1 MAIEITHVRFANPEH
16 KTHDTITRLKWKN
29 VEKRSTGDRD
39 LESMVTWLGFPS
51 NTAYVGTG
59 SNRRYLAVVGAEDGP
74 AHIRAH
80 HDDAGWSDDLLELPQ
95 F

>member
-1 MAIEITHVRFANPEH
+1 MAIEITHVRFADPEH
-16 KTHDTITRLKWKN
+16 KSHETVTHYKWKN

-39 LESMVTWLGFPS
+39 AESMVTWLGFPP

-59 SNRRYLAVVGAEDGP
+59 SNRRYLAVVESEGGAT
-74 AHIRAH
+74 HIRAH
-80 HDDAGWSDDLLELPQ
+80 HDDEGWSDDLLELPQ